1 MGNLDGRCWRLH
13 WPGTSISNTRLS
25 EALPLLDM
33 LFPHQSLNEAYE
45 VHPILATVHP
55 FQDQTIKAFIPTTLI
70 HLPTVASGLREYKV
84 SFHSVRLLQSI
95 DQQT

>member
-13 WPGTSISNTRLS
+13 WPGTSISNTRRS

-55 FQDQTIKAFIPTTLI
+55 FPGPDNQGFHSDDTDTPSDSRERFKRIQSLFSLSS
-70 HLPTVASGLREYKV
+70 VASI
-84 SFHSVRLLQSI
+84 H
-95 DQQT
+95 